1 MTTID
6 ALHLSGHEWRI
17 AAETARK
24 TPVPI
29 IADNLGLSDP
39 EVVKCRVNLRVKLG
53 LSTDEELGEWYR
65 EASGENLHKGK
76 PRRRERIDVTATI
89 TSKGQITLP
98 KEVRNHLRLQSGDKV
113 RFLEDE
119 TGIRFGRQVSD
130 RWPKQW
136 PGYIPLPDGMTVD
149 EYMDLIRGR

>member
-1 MTTID
+1 MTMGT
-6 ALHLSGHEWRI
+6 LHLTGNEWRI

-24 TPVPI
+24 SPVPI
-29 IADNLGLSDP
+29 IADNLGMSDP
-39 EVVKCRVNLRVKLG
+39 EVVKCRIKLRAKLG
-53 LSTDEELGEWYR
+53 LSTDAELAEWYR
-65 EASGENLHKGK
+65 EASGENLHNPT
-76 PRRRERIDVTATI
+76 PRQRERIDVTATI

-98 KEVRNHLRLQSGDKV
+98 KEVRDHLRLQAGDKV
-113 RFLEDE
+113 RFLEDD

-136 PGYIPLPDGMTVD
+136 PGYIPLPEGMTVD